1 MNRTLQ
7 CWGGRDRKTTCLW
20 AQRVKQTDEGQSEK
34 DREERKSKTRGSTEM
49 NGKKLRE
56 SLNHGGITKK
66 SLWIEKYY
74 G

>member
-7 CWGGRDRKTTCLW
+7 CWGGRETTCLW

-49 NGKKLRE
+49 SGKTLRE
-56 SLNHGGITKK
+56 SPNHGGNY
-66 SLWIEKYY
+66 EEEPVD
-74 G
+74 